1 MNDPTPEV
9 AHVLVLGAGAMGSL
23 FGATLAQGGLA
34 VMLVDIRTD
43 HIDAINAKGVRIQ
56 GYGGERTVRV
66 PATTCAGELP
76 RADIVLVQ
84 TKAPDTA
91 AAVESVRRVFGPETV
106 AISFQ
111 NGLGNEEVIG
121 GLVGPERVLAG
132 LTAQGATLVG
142 PGVVHNYGDLPT
154 YVGELEGGSS
164 VRAER
169 IAKLFTAAGLRTHA
183 STDIRR
189 DMWKKLLGNV
199 GLSPTSAITNLTSV
213 EIMSVPELREVV
225 LGAVDEAAVVG
236 SAEGIELDAGEA
248 RSVLLKLADPSG
260 GGTGQS
266 RSSACTDIL
275 NRRRTEVDWING
287 AIVRLG
293 EKHGIA
299 TLINRTLV
307 GAVKGLEKHFPL
319 PAAPSVPVS
328 VLYLVRHGQSEWNRI
343 GRIQGRSESP
353 LTGRGREQAAA
364 LGRMLRT
371 VLPDSGIDIVA
382 SPLGRACETATII
395 AGELGRAASEVSTD
409 ERINDFDIGELAGYP
424 GWDAVADDHPQLARL
439 RLEDPI
445 HFQPPGG
452 ESGADVLA
460 RARDFLTAR
469 EIAGRDTLVVG
480 HGVINKFI
488 RAAARGIT
496 GGDIIALGEDQDV
509 VYRLDGATETE
520 LRARRDTLAH
530 GDALHGRPGRWLGR
544 NRVEGSPGD
553 RDSSSER
560 RTVRVDLAER
570 GYDIVIGARLLE
582 TAADMLAPIV
592 AGRRVVVVTDGVV
605 RSAHLPRLAPA
616 LDRLGVRWDTVTI
629 PTGEG
634 AKSFREIE
642 TLLHRLLDLGVDRS
656 TVLVA
661 FGGGVVGDVAGFAA
675 ALFMRGIDLVQIPTT
690 LMSQVDSAVG
700 GKNAVNTRHG
710 KNLVGTFH
718 QPRLVLNDVSV
729 LESLPRRELLSG
741 YGEIVKCGLIR
752 GEAEFGW
759 LEEHA
764 SALLSFDT
772 GPLTEA
778 VRMGCETKAD
788 IVAAD
793 ERDRGDR
800 ALVNLGHT
808 FAHAIE
814 AEAGYGALPH
824 GEAVAA
830 GLAAAAA
837 LSAKLGHCDPSIVE
851 RVRSHLRSSG
861 LPDRIAGLASNRT
874 WDAGAILGHM
884 AHDKKTVG
892 GRIHFVLLRA
902 IGAPFVDG
910 TVPDEAVLDMLD
922 GECRRG

>member
-1 MNDPTPEV
+1 MNQPSPEV
-9 AHVLVLGAGAMGSL
+9 GHIIVLGAGAMGSL
-23 FGATLAQGGLA
+23 FGATLAQGGLS
-34 VMLVDIRTD
+34 VTLVDVRTD
-43 HIDAINAKGVRIQ
+43 HIDAINAKGVRIR

-91 AAVESVRRVFGPETV
+91 AAVESVLRVFGPETV

-121 GLVGPERVLAG
+121 GIVGPERVLAG

-164 VRAER
+164 ARAER

-183 STDIRR
+183 SADIRR

-225 LGAVDEAAVVG
+225 LGAVDEAAAVG
-236 SAEGIELDAGEA
+236 AAEGIELDAGEA

-260 GGTGQS
+260 GGTGKS
-266 RSSACTDIL
+266 KSSACTDIL

-287 AIVRLG
+287 AVVRLG
-293 EKHGIA
+293 EKRGIA
-299 TLINRTLV
+299 TPINRTLV

-319 PAAPSVPVS
+319 PPAPGVPAS

-371 VLPDSGIDIVA
+371 VLPDPGIEIVA
-382 SPLGRACETATII
+382 SPLGRAYETATII
-395 AGELGRAASEVSTD
+395 AGELGRTANDVRTD
-409 ERINDFDIGELAGYP
+409 ERINDFDVGELAGYP
-424 GWDAVADDHPQLARL
+424 GWDAVADDHPELARL

-452 ESGADVLA
+452 ESGAGVLA
-460 RARDFLTAR
+460 RARDFLAAR
-469 EIAGRDTLVVG
+469 ETASRNTLVVG

-520 LRARRDTLAH
+520 LRAHPESGRDTPA
-530 GDALHGRPGRWLGR
+530 
-544 NRVEGSPGD
+544 
-553 RDSSSER
+553 ER
-560 RTVRVDLAER
+560 RIVRVDLGAR
-570 GYDIVIGARLLE
+570 GYDIVIGEQLLE
-582 TAADMLAPIV
+582 TAEKVLVPIV

-605 RSAHLPRLAPA
+605 RDAHLPRLAPA

-752 GEAEFGW
+752 GEGEFRW

-764 SALLSFDT
+764 SALLSLDT
-772 GPLTEA
+772 GLLIEA

-788 IVAAD
+788 IVTAD

-851 RVRSHLRSSG
+851 RVRNHLRSSG

-892 GRIHFVLLRA
+892 GRIHFVLLRGV
-902 IGAPFVDG
+902 GAPFVDG
-910 TVPDEAVLDMLD
+910 TVPEDMVLDVLD
-922 GECRRG
+922 GECRRS